1 MASEDPRLR
10 KLRKICLELPEVVRS
25 TTGDHPDFRV
35 RPKVFVYPQ
44 AAETT
49 RPDPVA
55 RGQSTV
61 LDRAMREC
69 LACECHAMVMQK
81 TDRLLG
87 APITRI

>member
-1 MASEDPRLR
+1 LVSEDPRLR
-10 KLRKICLELPEVVRS
+10 KLRKICLELPEVVSKYDRRPRRLS
-25 TTGDHPDFRV
+25 RPTQGVRV
-35 RPKVFVYPQ
+35 PASGGK
-44 AAETT
+44 T